1 MHENTERQVLP
12 ALRKIPRGKLYML
25 MKTLIEVHSW
35 TGTPSKGT
43 GTGESVLT
51 SSFSIASLETKHYY
65 TQN

>member
-1 MHENTERQVLP
+1 
-12 ALRKIPRGKLYML
+12 ML

-43 GTGESVLT
+43 GIGESVLT
-51 SSFSIASLETKHYY
+51 SSFSIASLETKHYH